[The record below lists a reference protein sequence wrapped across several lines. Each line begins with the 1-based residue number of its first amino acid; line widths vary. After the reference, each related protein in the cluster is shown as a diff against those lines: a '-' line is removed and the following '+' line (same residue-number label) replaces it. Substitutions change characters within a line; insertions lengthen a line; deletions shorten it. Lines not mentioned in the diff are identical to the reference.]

1 MNGII
6 LTPFSNQVSSNTRP
20 EKMPIRI
27 ISFTARRTSKVKLL
41 NVLTLWLVDAGI
53 YYCKSDLILE
63 SKKMPFNNGQFG
75 FNN

>member
-1 MNGII
+1 
-6 LTPFSNQVSSNTRP
+6 
-20 EKMPIRI
+20 MPIRI